1 MKFLK
6 NGSNNNYQIE
16 IKLHNLDN
24 DIIEGTYNIKIT
36 KNVINIKDL
45 YQEIKHFCYM
55 LHLSPNPIK
64 VKFDE

>member
-55 LHLSPNPIK
+55 LHFSSNPIK